1 MTLLLLL
8 ACNTNPAEEAE
19 PATIG
24 GEPTVEAPAPT
35 TPEGEPLAVDVAKS
49 TISFVGSKVTK
60 SHDGGFEVF
69 DGKLFVQDGAPTG
82 TVFTIDVGS
91 VWTDSNKLTKHLK
104 DEDFFHVEK
113 YPEASFTSTAIRVM
127 THQGDAAMLKVQVQ
141 GMLDLRGT
149 QKELTFP
156 ATIGVGETQSTLE
169 AEFSLNRK
177 DWGIVYAG
185 KADDLIEDLVLIKL
199 DLVFPSPA

>member
-19 PATIG
+19 PAAI

-35 TPEGEPLAVDVAKS
+35 TPEGEPLAVDVAGS
-49 TISFVGSKVTK
+49 TIGFVGSKVTK
-60 SHDGGFEVF
+60 SHEGGFQAF
-69 DGKLFVQDGAPTG
+69 DGKLFVKDDAPTG

-91 VWTDSNKLTKHLK
+91 VWTDSDKLTKHLK

-127 THQGDAAMLKVQVQ
+127 THQGDAAMIEVQVQ

-156 ATIGVGETQSTLE
+156 ATIGVGEAQSTLK

-185 KADDLIEDLVLIKL
+185 QADNLIEDLVLIKL